1 MPGAP
6 QEILDLVARFEQQL
20 DAYKSGQYN
29 ETQVRREFL
38 DPFFKA
44 LGWDIDNVQG
54 FAEAYKD
61 VVHEDQVRVGGALK
75 APDYSFRIGG
85 TRKYFLE
92 AKKPS
97 VVIKDEPAPA
107 YQLRR
112 YAWSAKLPLSILSD
126 FEELAVYDGRIKPHK
141 DHSASTARIFY
152 CTFRDYA
159 EKWDW
164 IYERFSRD
172 AVLKGAYDRFAEST
186 KTKRGTTEVDIAFLE
201 EIERWRKELAQNLA
215 LRNPKLTQ
223 RELNFAVQRIIDRVI
238 FLRICEDRGIEDYGR
253 LRALVNGD
261 RIYPRLAKLFEQA
274 DDRYNSGLFHFKKE
288 KGRREEPDELTL
300 DLDIDDKL
308 LRDILRGLYYPD
320 SPYEFSVLSADI
332 LGQVYEQ
339 FLGKVIRLTDGHRA
353 VVDDKPE
360 VKKAGG
366 VYYTPTYIVD
376 YIVRQTVGKL
386 VDDCGSRRKEAL
398 TESRE
403 SERVGESESGK
414 DAPPSPVPPAHSLTL
429 PPAASPREAARILER
444 VSKLRILDPAC
455 GSGSFLIGAYH
466 FLLDWHLQFY
476 LANEPV
482 KFAKGNRPALVQT
495 GQGWKLTI
503 AERKRILLANIY
515 GVDIDTQA
523 VEVTKLSLLLKVLEG
538 ETGQTLQTIFR
549 LFQERALPDLG
560 DNIKCGNS
568 LIGPDFYQQAE
579 LPLLTDDEKYRI
591 NVFDWQAEF
600 PQVFHRKNSTG
611 KLRET
616 PAASSDYTMPGVPLH
631 GSYAKVSYKK
641 IKAPKAAPAPV
652 PDEPEWEGGFDAVI
666 GNPPYIRI
674 QTMQD
679 SQPQEVEYFS
689 HAYKAASQGNYDI
702 YVVFVERGLGLL
714 NKSGKLG
721 FILPHKF
728 FNAEY
733 GQPVRKLLS
742 DGKHVEHV
750 VHFGH
755 NQVFATAT
763 TYTCLLVLTKAAVH
777 KFGFVHVESLLDWAK
792 TGKAERGELGADEI
806 DGDAWNLHVGR
817 AAEVMRRLSEP
828 DQRLG
833 DVARLFV
840 GLQTDA
846 DDVYILEETARKGA
860 RIRCSSAATE
870 REHWFEADHLKPFLK
885 GSLDVR
891 RYALSGAAKFLVF
904 PYHNTAD
911 KSVLIA
917 PDEYAKLHPLTW
929 EYLQENKP
937 RLAKRAKGKL
947 GSAWYG
953 YVYKKNHLRFE
964 QPKILAPAIAQG
976 ACFAWDA
983 EGKHYFV
990 GSGGGGGGGY
1000 GIVLNEDVKW
1010 SPLFLLGMLN
1020 SSLTTFFL
1028 KKTSSVFRGGYIALN
1043 RQYIEQIPLPPFS
1056 LNRESDK
1063 AAHDRMVTL
1072 VEQMLELHRQLAAA
1086 RTPQEQ
1092 TALERQIAATDTQID
1107 RLVYDLYG
1115 LTGDEIAIV
1124 EGGS

>member
-1 MPGAP
+1 MSAP
-6 QEILDLVARFEQQL
+6 QEIFDLIARFEQHVE
-20 DAYKSGQYN
+20 AYKAGQYN
-29 ETQVRREFL
+29 ETQLRRDFL

-44 LGWDIDNVQG
+44 LGWDVDNAAG
-54 FAEAYKD
+54 YAEAYRD
-61 VVHEDQVRVGGALK
+61 VLHEDAVKVGGLTK
-75 APDYSFRIGG
+75 APDYGFRIGG
-85 TRKYFLE
+85 NRKFFLE

-97 VVIKDEPAPA
+97 VCIKDEIAPA

-112 YAWSAKLPLSILSD
+112 YAWNAKLPLSILSD
-126 FEELAVYDGRIKPHK
+126 FEEFAVYDGRVKPFK
-141 DHSASTARIFY
+141 DDKAGTARVFY
-152 CTFRDYA
+152 CTYREYA

-164 IYERFSRD
+164 ITSIFSKD
-172 AVLKGAYDRFAEST
+172 AVLRGSFDKYAET
-186 KTKRGTTEVDIAFLE
+186 HKTKRGTAEVDADFLAT
-201 EIERWRKELAQNLA
+201 IEGWRKELAQNLA
-215 LRNPKLTQ
+215 LRNPRLTQ
-223 RELNFAVQRIIDRVI
+223 RELNFAVQRIIDRII

-253 LRALVNGD
+253 LQALVNGP
-261 RIYPRLAKLFEQA
+261 RIYPRLCQLFEAA
-274 DDRYNSGLFHFKKE
+274 DARYNSGLFHFKAE
-288 KGRREEPDELTL
+288 KGRPESPDELTL
-300 DLDIDDKL
+300 RLDVDDKL
-308 LRDILRGLYYPD
+308 LRDLFKGLYYPD
-320 SPYEFSVLSADI
+320 SPYEFRILSADI

-353 VVDDKPE
+353 VVEDKPE

-386 VDDCGSRRKEAL
+386 LSDIG
-398 TESRE
+398 
-403 SERVGESESGK
+403 GQ
-414 DAPPSPVPPAHSLTL
+414 PVAGGAL
-429 PPAASPREAARILER
+429 PPHPDPLPRGEGTAAADLRKSKAPDSLPALDAVLPLPKGEGRGEGKRDARSATAILNR
-444 VSKLRILDPAC
+444 VAKLRILDPAC
-455 GSGSFLIGAYH
+455 GSGSFLIGAYQ
-466 FLLDWHLQFY
+466 FLLDWHLLFY
-476 LANEPV
+476 LANDPE
-482 KFAKGNRPALVQT
+482 KWAKGKKPALVQT
-495 GQGWKLTI
+495 TRGWRLTI
-503 AERKRILLANIY
+503 DERKRILLNNIY
-515 GVDIDTQA
+515 GVDIDSQA

-538 ETGQTLQTIFR
+538 ETGQSLEPLFNIFH
-549 LFQERALPDLG
+549 ERALPDLG

-579 LPLLTDDEKYRI
+579 LPLLTDEERYRI
-591 NVFDWQAEF
+591 NVFDWPAEF
-600 PQVFHRKNSTG
+600 PEVF
-611 KLRET
+611 
-616 PAASSDYTMPGVPLH
+616 
-631 GSYAKVSYKK
+631 
-641 IKAPKAAPAPV
+641 KA
-652 PDEPEWEGGFDAVI
+652 GGFDAVI

-679 SQPQEVEYFS
+679 SQPQEVQFFS

-714 NKSGKLG
+714 GKDGKLG

-728 FNAEY
+728 LNAEY

-742 DGKHVEHV
+742 DGRHLGHI

-755 NQVFATAT
+755 AQVFESAT
-763 TYTCLLVLTKAAVH
+763 TYTCLLFLNRSPVKKCTIVQ
-777 KFGFVHVESLLDWAK
+777 VENLRDWAK
-792 TGKAERGELGADEI
+792 NGSAERGELRADEF
-806 DGDAWNLHVGR
+806 GGGVWNLHVGPT
-817 AAEVMRRLSEP
+817 ATVMRRLSTP
-828 DQRLG
+828 DQRLA

-846 DDVYILEETARKGA
+846 DDVFILNETGRKGA
-860 RIRCSSAATE
+860 KVRCASAATG
-870 REHWFEADHLKPFLK
+870 REHWLESDHLKPFLK

-891 RYALSGAAKFLVF
+891 RYALSGAAKLLVF
-904 PYHNTAD
+904 PYCNTATE
-911 KSVLIA
+911 SALIP
-917 PDEYAKLHPLTW
+917 PDAYAKLHPLTW

-983 EGKHYFV
+983 EGKYYFV

-1000 GIVLNEDVKW
+1000 GIVLNDDIKW
-1010 SPLFLLGMLN
+1010 SPLFLLGLLN

-1043 RQYIEQIPLPPFS
+1043 RQYIEGIPLPPFS
-1056 LNRESDK
+1056 LNHEADK

-1072 VEQMLELHRQLAAA
+1072 VEQMLALHRQLAGA

-1092 TALERQIAATDTQID
+1092 TSLERQITATDTQID

-1115 LTGDEIAIV
+1115 LTEAEIAIV
-1124 EGGS
+1124 EGRTS